1 VIGLLYF
8 LQHPDVSVRALTI
21 SCGQAHPEIFTPHLP
36 RMLAQLGRPL
46 IPAAA
51 GRLTPLKG
59 NNAFPPPWRK
69 AIDTLLGIDLPEPQ
83 GALHPLP
90 AADLIVEVLNDS
102 PEPVTLFV
110 CGPHTNVAEA
120 LRLDPDIREKIA
132 SVQVMGGALYVP
144 GNIASEW
151 PASDNWVAEWNIWVD
166 PVAASEVLS
175 SGLPVCITPL
185 DATDQ
190 VIWTGDD
197 ADIWAA
203 AGTPEGRLAAE
214 ILRRYLDHL
223 RDLLPQGIY
232 LWDLVAAAH
241 VTNPELSQA
250 EQLHLQIVT
259 EPSEEQGRTVVVGD
273 QPPNATAFLE
283 PRADELKQLV
293 AQTLALPRDGGPTR

>member
-1 VIGLLYF
+1 
-8 LQHPDVSVRALTI
+8 
-21 SCGQAHPEIFTPHLP
+21 
-36 RMLAQLGRPL
+36 
-46 IPAAA
+46 
-51 GRLTPLKG
+51 
-59 NNAFPPPWRK
+59 
-69 AIDTLLGIDLPEPQ
+69 
-83 GALHPLP
+83 
-90 AADLIVEVLNDS
+90 
-102 PEPVTLFV
+102 
-110 CGPHTNVAEA
+110 
-120 LRLDPDIREKIA
+120 LDPDIREKIA

-166 PVAASEVLS
+166 PVAASEVLG
-175 SGLPVCITPL
+175 SGLTVCITPL
-185 DATDQ
+185 DATNQ

-203 AGTPEGRLAAE
+203 AGTPEARLAAE

-223 RDLLPQGIY
+223 RDLFPQGVY

-250 EQLHLQIVT
+250 DQLHLQIVT

-273 QPPNATAFLE
+273 QPANATAFLK
-283 PRADELKQLV
+283 PSADELKQLV